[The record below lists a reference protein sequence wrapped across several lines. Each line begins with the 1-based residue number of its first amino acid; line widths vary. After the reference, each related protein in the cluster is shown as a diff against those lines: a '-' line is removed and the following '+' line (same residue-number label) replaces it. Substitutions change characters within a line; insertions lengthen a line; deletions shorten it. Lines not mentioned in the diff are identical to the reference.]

1 VPSSFTHRTHSSRDF
16 EVVFNKMN
24 FEKIKQ
30 DEYATYYQNPDGAI
44 VILQNS
50 NYLDQPYIDLKLDE
64 IGISYKAFVW
74 LCAGT

>member
-1 VPSSFTHRTHSSRDF
+1 LSSFTYRTHTSKDF
-16 EVVFNKMN
+16 ENVFNKMN

-30 DEYATYYQNPDGAI
+30 DEYAIYYQNPDGAI
-44 VILQNS
+44 VILQKS
-50 NYLDQPYIDLKLDE
+50 DRLDQPYLDLKLVE